1 MKFIKLFNNHSDYNT
16 YISSNDKILPNLS
29 YCKDIGDVHLNPW
42 YDPERFVAKFNVTST
57 PFATSLFN
65 NTSLLKEL
73 EIDGVVY
80 TGNDIFSHY
89 YHTFNTTGIHTVKY
103 TLNDN
108 VTTIDSAS
116 FAGKTNM
123 ISITIPNTIT
133 TISNGTFGGC
143 SSLKSVT
150 IPNSVTTIGGG
161 VFGGCTYLK
170 RLTIPS
176 SVTTINGCLGDLS
189 FENLI
194 FELINPNATFVRD
207 TTNKILTNTAG
218 NTLICGFNNTIA
230 IPNSVTTIG
239 QYALYGCESLTSVT
253 IGNSVTTIGDQAFY
267 GCNGLTS
274 ITIPNRVSSIGNQAF
289 SYCRGLTSMIVNSGN
304 SIYDSRNNCNAI
316 IRTSTNSLITGCQN
330 TVIPNTITSIDQY
343 AFGSCTGL
351 TSITI
356 PDSVTTI
363 GEHAFMGCSGLISI
377 TIPNS
382 VTFIGQNAF
391 WHCTSLTSVTI
402 GNGVTSIRNGAFS
415 GCSGLTSFTIQAASP
430 PTLDNLYT
438 FDGTNNCPI
447 YVPSASVETYKAAT
461 NWSSLASRIQAIP

>member
-1 MKFIKLFNNHSDYNT
+1 
-16 YISSNDKILPNLS
+16 
-29 YCKDIGDVHLNPW
+29 
-42 YDPERFVAKFNVTST
+42 
-57 PFATSLFN
+57 
-65 NTSLLKEL
+65 
-73 EIDGVVY
+73 
-80 TGNDIFSHY
+80 
-89 YHTFNTTGIHTVKY
+89 
-103 TLNDN
+103 
-108 VTTIDSAS
+108 
-116 FAGKTNM
+116 
-123 ISITIPNTIT
+123 
-133 TISNGTFGGC
+133 
-143 SSLKSVT
+143 
-150 IPNSVTTIGGG
+150 
-161 VFGGCTYLK
+161 
-170 RLTIPS
+170 
-176 SVTTINGCLGDLS
+176 
-189 FENLI
+189 
-194 FELINPNATFVRD
+194 
-207 TTNKILTNTAG
+207 
-218 NTLICGFNNTIA
+218 
-230 IPNSVTTIG
+230 
-239 QYALYGCESLTSVT
+239 
-253 IGNSVTTIGDQAFY
+253 
-267 GCNGLTS
+267 
-274 ITIPNRVSSIGNQAF
+274 
-289 SYCRGLTSMIVNSGN
+289 MIVNSGN